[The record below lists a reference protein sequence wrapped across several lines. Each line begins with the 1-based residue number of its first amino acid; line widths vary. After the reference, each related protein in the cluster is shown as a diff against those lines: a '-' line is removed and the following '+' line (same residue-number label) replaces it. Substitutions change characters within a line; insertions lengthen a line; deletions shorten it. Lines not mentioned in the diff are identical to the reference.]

1 MSYLYTYE
9 SSCHCIWHVNIV
21 YKEMLRLV
29 TPKQHILIP
38 ASGKLPVHAMSTF
51 GTQILTIINAQNLTY
66 HATLCQDSNFL
77 PCNRYEDLNGNL
89 AKS

>member
-1 MSYLYTYE
+1 MLKNFSLNE
-9 SSCHCIWHVNIV
+9 
-21 YKEMLRLV
+21 YKEFIRCV
-29 TPKQHILIP
+29 FGYTTTNIKQLFFKHFC
-38 ASGKLPVHAMSTF
+38 AQDRKLPVHAMSTF

>member
-1 MSYLYTYE
+1 MNIKSLFSAYLG
-9 SSCHCIWHVNIV
+9 I
-21 YKEMLRLV
+21 
-29 TPKQHILIP
+29 QQQILNNFLKHFC
-38 ASGKLPVHAMSTF
+38 AQDRKLPVHAMSIF
-51 GTQILTIINAQNLTY
+51 GTQILTIVNAQNLTY

>member
-1 MSYLYTYE
+1 MNIKSLFGAYLG
-9 SSCHCIWHVNIV
+9 I
-21 YKEMLRLV
+21 
-29 TPKQHILIP
+29 QQQILNNFFNFC
-38 ASGKLPVHAMSTF
+38 AQGRKLPVHAMSTF
-51 GTQILTIINAQNLTY
+51 GTQILKIINAQNLTY